1 MYLGQQFPKVTSL
14 TFTISKFD
22 PATVT
27 VGDIFKAFPKL
38 TELSLDGHC
47 DFKDFS
53 GISNVRSADYERH
66 NEYIPRQKSITD
78 FLELETI
85 VFGPSF
91 VVDPDMVRYCLRRV
105 PKLKE
110 VSLHWVIQLSSV
122 HFIFDIPGAGQY
134 SYEVTWIGT
143 IENIVDL
150 LTYTGKEIEGNFG

>member
-1 MYLGQQFPKVTSL
+1 VTSL

-22 PATVT
+22 PTTVT
-27 VGDIFKAFPKL
+27 IFKAFPKL
-38 TELSLDGHC
+38 TGLYLDGHC

-53 GISNVRSADYERH
+53 SISNVRNAKYERP

-85 VFGPSF
+85 VFGSSF

-122 HFIFDIPGAGQY
+122 HFIFDIPGAGQGY
-134 SYEVTWIGT
+134 FNT
-143 IENIVDL
+143 
-150 LTYTGKEIEGNFG
+150 EGCLDSNAEASEDGERCAQQG